1 MPAMSVHLK
10 KDPGWYATF
19 ALLLIVAYITIY
31 YFTGRD
37 ALGASARFLWNG
49 LAIVANGLIRLI
61 GSLLG
66 VLARGFGWR
75 RLSRWSAAIAGVGLG
90 YAGSVVLSDHTVKNA
105 LGWRS
110 KLHAAI
116 IVAQGKWRNLPL
128 SLKILVV
135 AILIVSQLS
144 LHSLLII
151 FPIAFLVPVVRK
163 LWVRI
168 GNLLVSK
175 WYWKRYGDAHRAA
188 VGVMRTLP
196 IIRPLGEG
204 VRLIRIRYLYAWRLF
219 RYDPRYR
226 DPVTNKRRVSLVE
239 PVRLWWRG
247 ELDGYVGHPLLAGRR
262 SASDGFRGMSLS
274 FSLFPSS
281 SNGDDREPWSADSL

>member
-1 MPAMSVHLK
+1 MSVHLR
-10 KDPGWYATF
+10 KDWGWYATF

-31 YFTGRD
+31 YLTGRD
-37 ALGASARFLWNG
+37 ALGASARFVWNG
-49 LAIVANGLIRLI
+49 LVIVANGLIRLI
-61 GSLLG
+61 GSSLG

-75 RLSRWSAAIAGVGLG
+75 RLSRWSSVIAGVGLG
-90 YAGSVVLSDHTVKNA
+90 YAGSVVLSDNSVRKA
-105 LGWRS
+105 VGWRS
-110 KLHAAI
+110 KLRAAI
-116 IVAQGKWRNLPL
+116 FVARGKWRNLPL
-128 SLKILVV
+128 SLKLLVV
-135 AILIVSQLS
+135 VILIATQLS
-144 LHSLLII
+144 LHSLLIV

-196 IIRPLGEG
+196 VIRPLHEG

-219 RYDPRYR
+219 RYDSRYR
-226 DPVTNKRRVSLVE
+226 DPLTNNRRVSLVE

-247 ELDGYVGHPLLAGRR
+247 ELDGYVGHSLLAGRR
-262 SASDGFRGMSLS
+262 SVGDGFAGTSLS
-274 FSLFPSS
+274 CPFIPSS
-281 SNGDDREPWSADSL
+281 SIDDDWEPWSADSP